1 VTYSGD
7 SRIFDPLGEMLAG
20 AARTE
25 TILLAD
31 VDAAEVVKVRD
42 RFRFLP
48 DRRTG
53 AP

>member
-1 VTYSGD
+1 
-7 SRIFDPLGEMLAG
+7 MLAG
-20 AARTE
+20 AAHTE

-53 AP
+53 GP